1 MSLVKCLSRQVPMG
15 SSPSAV
21 GTGQLSDVL
30 DMVGL
35 VWQWTNLFTD
45 AHTRAGLVR
54 GGARAWSPTGSSW
67 YFPFNLTAPNGVR
80 VNTHNKLL
88 LMAPSYDRHGTVGFR
103 CVKDAAA

>member
-1 MSLVKCLSRQVPMG
+1 MSASGAVTALTKSITPYHF
-15 SSPSAV
+15 SS
-21 GTGQLSDVL
+21 Q
-30 DMVGL
+30 
-35 VWQWTNLFTD
+35 
-45 AHTRAGLVR
+45 GLVR